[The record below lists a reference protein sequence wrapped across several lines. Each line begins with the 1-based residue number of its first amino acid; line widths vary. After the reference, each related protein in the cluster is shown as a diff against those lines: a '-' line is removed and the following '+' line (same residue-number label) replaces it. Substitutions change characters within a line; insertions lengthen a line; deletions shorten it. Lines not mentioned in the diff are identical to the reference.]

1 MHHPGNRISTRSM
14 NRRDFLW
21 LATASTAGLATGC
34 AINPVTGEQQ
44 LMFLSEESEIQ
55 LDRENS
61 PHQFSA
67 DYGAVQDERLNQY
80 LATVGQSM
88 TGNTHRAHMPY
99 SFRCVN
105 ATYVNAYV
113 FPAGSV
119 ATTRGIMLE
128 MKDEAELA
136 GLLGHELGHVNARH
150 TASRMSVGILTSLVL
165 MGASLALAS
174 QDETLGAIAAGLGG
188 VAAGAL
194 LAHYSRSD
202 ERQADDL
209 GMEYMTKSG
218 YNPEGMVGLMDVLRR
233 MQKNK
238 PSAIEMMFSTHP
250 MSEERYQTA
259 VQNSSTTY
267 TSAREYPVYRERYM
281 DHTAGLRKI
290 KGAIEKMQEGEK
302 QMNREQ
308 FPKAETALSDALQQ
322 APEDYAG
329 LVLMSK
335 CQLALEQPK
344 RAEFFAEKAR
354 RVYPAEAQAQHL
366 SGVAKLNLKQFDAAY
381 AQFDRYEKM
390 LPGNPNTVFLKGVTL
405 EGMGRSGRAAEEYQ
419 RFLGSVNSGDKA
431 QYAYGRLVE
440 WGYVSP
446 PGKQ

>member
-1 MHHPGNRISTRSM
+1 MHHPENRISTRSM

-21 LATASTAGLATGC
+21 LATAGTAGLATGC

-44 LMFLSEESEIQ
+44 LMFFTEESEIQ
-55 LDRENS
+55 MDRANS

-67 DYGAVQDERLNQY
+67 DYGAVQDIRLNQY
-80 LATVGQSM
+80 LETVGGSM
-88 TGNTHRAHMPY
+88 TGHTHRPHMPY

-113 FPAGSV
+113 FPGGSV
-119 ATTRGIMLE
+119 GVTRGIMLD
-128 MKDEAELA
+128 MQDEAELA

-165 MGASLALAS
+165 MGASVALAS
-174 QDETLGAIAAGLGG
+174 QNETLGAVAAGLGG

-202 ERQADDL
+202 ERQADHL
-209 GMEYMTKSG
+209 GMEYMTRSG
-218 YNPEGMVGLMDVLRR
+218 YSPDGMVGLMDVLRR

-259 VQNSSTTY
+259 AHNAATTFG
-267 TSAREYPVYRERYM
+267 SARSYPVYRERYM
-281 DHTAGLRKI
+281 DHTAGLRRI

-302 QMNREQ
+302 FMNREQ
-308 FPKAETALSDALQQ
+308 FAKAETSLNDALGQ

-329 LVLMSK
+329 LMLMAK

-344 RAEFFAEKAR
+344 RAEYFADKAR
-354 RVYPAEAQAQHL
+354 LVYPAEAQAHHV
-366 SGVAKLNLKQFDAAY
+366 SGIAKLNLGRFDAAF

-390 LPGNPNTVFLKGVTL
+390 LPGNPNTVFLKGVSL
-405 EGMGRSGRAAEEYQ
+405 EGMGRKSQAAEEYR
-419 RFLGSVNSGDKA
+419 RFLGSVDSGDKA
-431 QYAYGRLVE
+431 QYAYTRLVE

-446 PGKQ
+446 PAQQ